1 MGFHQN
7 RKERS
12 RRVSRQTLFCHVPM
26 YTNMKVNGFENLT
39 SLSNI
44 TPLNREI
51 HRTYPTLWFC
61 LNTKGCD
68 ACDLHESR
76 GSINSDQFILL
87 PTRNCFNQVKV
98 IMINYLPTFWLTG
111 PADNNEVN
119 FDDLSLVH
127 FKHSNDGLILFCK
140 SLRKTSVE
148 NISLEICL
156 SEDLDDD
163 EEEVLQ
169 YGTFPLQKFKRRMN
183 NIVKCANHW

>member
-1 MGFHQN
+1 MGTAGKTLVKITIKSLLLEQRSQRAQTRGSLASTIAMGFHQN

-44 TPLNREI
+44 TPLKREI
-51 HRTYPTLWFC
+51 DRTYPTLWFC

-98 IMINYLPTFWLTG
+98 IMINYLPSF
-111 PADNNEVN
+111 
-119 FDDLSLVH
+119 
-127 FKHSNDGLILFCK
+127 
-140 SLRKTSVE
+140 
-148 NISLEICL
+148 
-156 SEDLDDD
+156 
-163 EEEVLQ
+163 
-169 YGTFPLQKFKRRMN
+169 
-183 NIVKCANHW
+183 